1 MYYIAQG
8 FGFLGLLAMVIALF
22 QKNKSKMLFFVI
34 FNCIFFSLEYL
45 FLGAFAGMGS
55 NVVALGRT
63 YLFKKKDEDE
73 RFNKIWIYIIVMVLY
88 TIIGIFT
95 YDGPISLMPI
105 VAEYIYATALWQK
118 NIDHIRYGTTIMVV
132 IWLIYDIIVQA
143 YPSAMCDTIVL
154 ISTLISIIKSKV
166 ESSRG

>member
-1 MYYIAQG
+1 MYYLAQF

-22 QKNKSKMLFFVI
+22 QKSKSKMLFWVI

-45 FLGAFAGMGS
+45 FLAAFLGMGS

-63 YLFKKKDEDE
+63 YLFKKKDEDK
-73 RFNKIWIYIIVMVLY
+73 RFDSIWIYVIVMVLY

-95 YDGPISLMPI
+95 YDGLISLMPI
-105 VAEYIYATALWQK
+105 IAEYIYATALWQK
-118 NIDHIRYGTTIMVV
+118 NVDHIRYGTAIMVV

-143 YPSAMCDTIVL
+143 YPSAICDTIVL
-154 ISTLISIIKSKV
+154 ISTLISIVKSKL
-166 ESSRG
+166 ESKRG